1 MGQGFSNLSLSIMET
16 MKKTLLDYAAA
27 EMKNIST
34 HDTAKVA
41 TMRAEAMKRFAESGF
56 PNRKMEHWRN
66 SKIVENQEYNFSI
79 GKEATCKSC
88 HDFSCVIKDFDT
100 EVIKM
105 KNGVWDED
113 ESLKTLKN
121 GVIIGSTMAA
131 MQKYPEIFDRYFGTC
146 KLDETNGFYDINTAL
161 WQDGFFIFVP
171 KNVIGEKPIQIIK
184 LIDNK
189 ENPFIQTRNII
200 ILEENS
206 QLTIVDCDDTKC
218 HQASM
223 INSYTEM
230 ILGENA
236 HLENYK
242 MQNLNDST
250 TLLNTNTTKQ
260 LSNSTLQSCI
270 ISFNGG
276 RIRNNIHVDLDGEG
290 ADLQIYGLYLMDK
303 KQHVDNQLKIN
314 HNVPNCTSNEK
325 FKGILDNEA
334 TAVFN
339 GHVLVAP
346 NAQKTN
352 AYQNNSNIILTDKAK
367 VNTMPFLEIYADDV
381 KCSHG
386 TSTGQLD
393 QEAMFYM
400 RQRGIKK
407 EDARMLLMYA
417 FAAEISNHVNI
428 SALRERIDD
437 MIQRRL
443 KGELSSCDTCAFQCG
458 QKEYDFKLDLDKI

>member
-1 MGQGFSNLSLSIMET
+1 
-16 MKKTLLDYAAA
+16 MKKMLLDYAAA
-27 EMKNIST
+27 EMRNISA

-41 TMRAEAMKRFAESGF
+41 AMRAEALRRFAESGF
-56 PNRKMEHWRN
+56 PTRKMEHWRN

-79 GKEATCKSC
+79 GKESTCKSC

-105 KNGVWDED
+105 KNGVFDED
-113 ESLKTLKN
+113 ESLRTLES

-131 MQKYPEIFDRYFGTC
+131 MQKYPDIFDKYFGTC

-171 KNVIGEKPIQIIK
+171 RNVVGNKPIQIIK

-242 MQNLNDST
+242 MQNLNDNT

-276 RIRNNIHVDLDGEG
+276 KIRNNIHVDLDGEG

-428 SALRERIDD
+428 NALRERIDD

-458 QKEYDFKLDLDKI
+458 QKEYDFKLDLDRI

>member
-1 MGQGFSNLSLSIMET
+1 M
-16 MKKTLLDYAAA
+16 LLDYADA
-27 EMKNIST
+27 EMRNISA

-41 TMRAEAMKRFAESGF
+41 AMRAEALKRFNESGF
-56 PNRKMEHWRN
+56 PTRKMEHWRN
-66 SKIVENQEYNFSI
+66 SKIVGNQEYNFSI
-79 GKEATCKSC
+79 GKESTCKSC

-105 KNGVWDED
+105 KNGVFDED
-113 ESLKTLKN
+113 ESLRTLES

-131 MQKYPEIFDRYFGTC
+131 MQKYPEIFDKYFGTC
-146 KLDETNGFYDINTAL
+146 KLDEANGFYDINTAL

-171 KNVIGEKPIQIIK
+171 RNVVGKKPIQIIK

-189 ENPFIQTRNII
+189 EIPFIQTRNII

-236 HLENYK
+236 HLESYK
-242 MQNLNDST
+242 MQNLNDNT
-250 TLLNTNTTKQ
+250 ILLNTNTAKQ

-290 ADLQIYGLYLMDK
+290 SDLQIYGLYLMDK
-303 KQHVDNQLKIN
+303 QQHVDNQLKIN

-417 FAAEISNHVNI
+417 FAVEISNHVNI

>member
-1 MGQGFSNLSLSIMET
+1 MET
-16 MKKTLLDYAAA
+16 MKKMLLDYAAA
-27 EMKNIST
+27 EMKNISA

-41 TMRAEAMKRFAESGF
+41 AMRAEALKRFAESGF

-66 SKIVENQEYNFSI
+66 SKIVENQEYNFGI

-105 KNGVWDED
+105 KNGVFDED
-113 ESLKTLKN
+113 ESLRTLGS

-131 MQKYPEIFDRYFGTC
+131 MQKYPEIFDKYFGTC
-146 KLDETNGFYDINTAL
+146 KPDETNGFYDINTAL

-171 KNVIGEKPIQIIK
+171 KNIVEKKPIQIIK

-230 ILGENA
+230 ILGDNA
-236 HLENYK
+236 HLESYK

-250 TLLNTNTTKQ
+250 TLLNTNITKQ
-260 LSNSTLQSCI
+260 LGNSTLQSCI

-303 KQHVDNQLKIN
+303 QQHVDNQLKIN

-458 QKEYDFKLDLDKI
+458 QKEYDFKLDLSKI

>member
-1 MGQGFSNLSLSIMET
+1 M
-16 MKKTLLDYAAA
+16 LLDYADA
-27 EMKNIST
+27 EMKSISAN
-34 HDTAKVA
+34 DTAKVA
-41 TMRAEAMKRFAESGF
+41 AMRAEALKRFAESGF

-66 SKIVENQEYNFSI
+66 SKIVENQEYNFNI
-79 GKEATCKSC
+79 GKESTCKSC
-88 HDFSCVIKDFDT
+88 NDFSCVIKDFDT

-105 KNGVWDED
+105 KNGVWAEG
-113 ESLKTLKN
+113 EKIKTLKS
-121 GVIIGSTMAA
+121 GVIIGSTMTA
-131 MQKYPEIFDRYFGTC
+131 MQKYPEIFDKYFGTC
-146 KLDETNGFYDINTAL
+146 KLNETNGFYDINTAL

-171 KNVIGEKPIQIIK
+171 KNVVEEKAIQIIK

-189 ENPFIQTRNII
+189 ENPFIQTRNLI

-242 MQNLNDST
+242 MQNLNDNT

-260 LSNSTLQSCI
+260 LGNSTLQSCI

-276 RIRNNIHVDLDGEG
+276 KIRNNIHVDLDGEG
-290 ADLQIYGLYLMDK
+290 SDLQIYGLYLMDK
-303 KQHVDNQLKIN
+303 QQHVDNQLKIN

-407 EDARMLLMYA
+407 DDARMLLMYA

-428 SALRERIDD
+428 EALRDRIED

-458 QKEYDFKLDLDKI
+458 QKEYDFKLDLSKI

>member
-1 MGQGFSNLSLSIMET
+1 MET
-16 MKKTLLDYAAA
+16 MKKMLLDYADA
-27 EMKNIST
+27 EMRDISA

-41 TMRAEAMKRFAESGF
+41 AMRADALRRFAESGF

-66 SKIVENQEYNFSI
+66 SKIVENQEYNFGI

-105 KNGVWDED
+105 KNGIWDED
-113 ESLKTLKN
+113 ENLKTLKN

-171 KNVIGEKPIQIIK
+171 RNVVGNKPIQIIK

-250 TLLNTNTTKQ
+250 TLLNTNITKQ
-260 LSNSTLQSCI
+260 LGNSTMQSCI

-276 RIRNNIHVDLDGEG
+276 KIRNNIHVDLDGEG

-303 KQHVDNQLKIN
+303 QQHVDNQLKIN

>member
-1 MGQGFSNLSLSIMET
+1 MET
-16 MKKTLLDYAAA
+16 MKKMLLDYADA
-27 EMKNIST
+27 EMRNISA

-41 TMRAEAMKRFAESGF
+41 AMRAEALKRFAESGF
-56 PNRKMEHWRN
+56 PTRKMEHWRN
-66 SKIVENQEYNFSI
+66 SKIVGNQEYNFSI
-79 GKEATCKSC
+79 GKESTCKSC

-105 KNGVWDED
+105 KNGVFDED
-113 ESLKTLKN
+113 ESLRTLES

-131 MQKYPEIFDRYFGTC
+131 MQKYPEIFDKYFGTC
-146 KLDETNGFYDINTAL
+146 KLDEANGFYDINTAL

-171 KNVIGEKPIQIIK
+171 RNVVGKKPIQIIK

-189 ENPFIQTRNII
+189 EIPFIQTRNII

-236 HLENYK
+236 HLESYK
-242 MQNLNDST
+242 MQNLNDNT
-250 TLLNTNTTKQ
+250 ILLNTNTAKQ

-290 ADLQIYGLYLMDK
+290 SDLQIYGLYLMDK
-303 KQHVDNQLKIN
+303 QQHVDNQLKIN

>member
-1 MGQGFSNLSLSIMET
+1 M
-16 MKKTLLDYAAA
+16 LLDYAAA
-27 EMKNIST
+27 EMKNISAY
-34 HDTAKVA
+34 DTAKVA
-41 TMRAEAMKRFAESGF
+41 AMRAEALKRFAESGF

-303 KQHVDNQLKIN
+303 KQHVDNQLKIY

>member
-1 MGQGFSNLSLSIMET
+1 MET
-16 MKKTLLDYAAA
+16 MKKMLLDYAAA
-27 EMKNIST
+27 EMRNISA

-41 TMRAEAMKRFAESGF
+41 AMRAEALRRFAESGF
-56 PNRKMEHWRN
+56 PTRKMEHWRN

-79 GKEATCKSC
+79 GKESTCKSC

-105 KNGVWDED
+105 KNGVFDED
-113 ESLKTLKN
+113 ESLRTLGS

-131 MQKYPEIFDRYFGTC
+131 MQKYPDIFDKYFGTC

-171 KNVIGEKPIQIIK
+171 RNVVGNKPIQIIK

-230 ILGENA
+230 ILSENA

-250 TLLNTNTTKQ
+250 VLLNTNTAKQ

-303 KQHVDNQLKIN
+303 QQHVDNQLKIN

-400 RQRGIKK
+400 RQRGIRK

-443 KGELSSCDTCAFQCG
+443 KGELSSCDTCA
-458 QKEYDFKLDLDKI
+458 